1 MYIGIYKTGLCWY
14 NIHGNQFCFDF
25 ASPFFVLGEY
35 RKTKEAY
42 KKSTKKGVPTP
53 WAGVGAFF
61 LFTFN
66 FVCLSLCFSCKKNKP
81 PE

>member
-35 RKTKEAY
+35 RKTKRGLQNKHSEAML
-42 KKSTKKGVPTP
+42 G
-53 WAGVGAFF
+53 
-61 LFTFN
+61 
-66 FVCLSLCFSCKKNKP
+66 
-81 PE
+81 

>member
-35 RKTKEAY
+35 RKTKRCL
-42 KKSTKKGVPTP
+42 TK
-53 WAGVGAFF
+53 
-61 LFTFN
+61 
-66 FVCLSLCFSCKKNKP
+66 
-81 PE
+81 